1 MSQNIFYS
9 DLHIKLKKDL
19 SQNITIVKDAES
31 VRQSIKMILST
42 FPGERIMEPEF
53 GSRVRELL
61 FEPLD
66 DVTSNL
72 LRSEIRNAIEKWE
85 NRVSVSS
92 VDVNPN
98 YDSNYYDVM
107 INMTVLEIDAD
118 VVFEGKIR
126 VIL

>member
-1 MSQNIFYS
+1 MPQNIFYS

-66 DVTSNL
+66 DITSNL
-72 LRSEIRNAIEKWE
+72 LRSEIRDAIEKWE